1 MNYESM
7 PNAGNQGGLAVTE
20 SGLIQVRGVTRVYR
34 QGTLEVHALRGVDM
48 DLDDGEFTALVGPS
62 GSGKTTLLNL
72 IGVLDKPDSGT
83 ITVAGQ
89 DVSQFDRGEAAEF
102 RLDTVGFIF
111 QAYNLVPVLTAY
123 ENAEFTLLLR
133 GVPTAERRTRVM
145 SLLDRVGL
153 ADTADRKPHEL
164 SGGQQQ
170 RVAVV
175 RALATEPRLVLA
187 DEPTANLDSETS
199 AELMELMREL
209 NGELR
214 TTFLFSTHDPVV
226 LQSVTSF
233 DPSTRRPHRRRR
245 GRRHVMLVH
254 RIGGAVLGALVLST
268 ALVRVGSAQSNSG
281 SEATVNLGGYVRSLT
296 GFSGFG
302 LRSNCHRSTGRV
314 QRRGDPAQ
322 MAARRWR
329 VAAAQR
335 SQSTA
340 VPILLIGQRRWTRRA
355 RLRCERGSG

>member
-1 MNYESM
+1 
-7 PNAGNQGGLAVTE
+7 
-20 SGLIQVRGVTRVYR
+20 
-34 QGTLEVHALRGVDM
+34 M

-83 ITVAGQ
+83 VTVAGQ
-89 DVSQFDRGEAAEF
+89 DVSQFDRGAAADF

-145 SLLDRVGL
+145 GLLDRVGL
-153 ADTADRKPHEL
+153 ADMADRKPHEL

-170 RVAVV
+170 RAAVV

-209 NGELR
+209 NGELG

-226 LQSVTSF
+226 FNRS
-233 DPSTRRPHRRRR
+233 RRLIRLLDGHID
-245 GRRHVMLVH
+245 GAADDVM
-254 RIGGAVLGALVLST
+254 
-268 ALVRVGSAQSNSG
+268 
-281 SEATVNLGGYVRSLT
+281 
-296 GFSGFG
+296 
-302 LRSNCHRSTGRV
+302 
-314 QRRGDPAQ
+314 
-322 MAARRWR
+322 
-329 VAAAQR
+329 
-335 SQSTA
+335 
-340 VPILLIGQRRWTRRA
+340 
-355 RLRCERGSG
+355 